1 MGFGGGA
8 TLGGGATTFGG
19 GGAMGFG
26 GGATLGGGGATL
38 GGGGGAIFG
47 GGGGAALGG
56 ATFGP
61 GVIPSR
67 FSGTCASEA
76 QGQRAKR
83 KKIDTKKTI
92 HFAAVFIVLAPFV
105 TFFGFPLV

>member
-1 MGFGGGA
+1 MGFG
-8 TLGGGATTFGG
+8 GGGATTFGG

-26 GGATLGGGGATL
+26 GGATLGGGATT
-38 GGGGGAIFG
+38 FG